1 MKAGVKGTNQNSIFV
16 RKGSFM
22 GFLDIILGML
32 LAYGLYKGL
41 KNGFFVEIASLVALI
56 AGLFGAIHFSYIVGD
71 YLSEKLNWEEQY
83 VKLISFIITFV
94 IIVLLIHMVG
104 KFMSKVTDF
113 TLLGILNKIAGG
125 IFGALKT
132 AVIVGALLIYFDKV
146 NSSAQIIKPD
156 TIGSSMLYRPLKDI
170 GGFVFGKVLNRKGM
184 TSEDETDISHNDD
197 IPQS

>member
-1 MKAGVKGTNQNSIFV
+1 
-16 RKGSFM
+16 M

-71 YLSEKLNWEEQY
+71 YLAEKLNWDEQY
-83 VKLISFIITFV
+83 IKLIAFFITFV
-94 IIVLLIHMVG
+94 LIVLIIHMAG
-104 KFMSKVTDF
+104 KFLSKVTDF

-125 IFGALKT
+125 VFGALKT

-156 TIGSSMLYRPLKDI
+156 TIGSSVLYSPLKDI
-170 GGFVFGKVLNRKGM
+170 GGFVFGKVLNRNGM
-184 TSEDETDISHNDD
+184 SSNEEADLSKMDD
-197 IPQS
+197 LPR